1 MIVAALLGRDDQAL
15 SRVPDQARFPWL
27 SVATQRFGQTTA
39 LSQLLLGAT
48 LGFGMSFWDAF
59 LALTIGAVLLNA
71 VAIAVGV
78 IGQREGLPTAILSRW
93 TGFGHAGSAMLGL
106 VIALACTGW
115 FGVQTGLAGMT
126 LADVAGVLPAPVWSL
141 VFGIVVTA
149 VAAYGVRW
157 MAWTSYV
164 AVPAFL
170 LLLGWVVWSG
180 VNDVGAAVSGP
191 AQGASIGM
199 LTAITLVT
207 GSFIVG
213 AAIAPDVTRFNRTE
227 RDVVKQT
234 VLGITLG
241 EWVVGLAGVVLARGL
256 GTTDVVG
263 AVSASGGWIAALIVV
278 TAVLKINDWYLSSA
292 SLGLAN
298 FFDAVFARRIS
309 RAQVSVVVGCAG
321 TMLAAAGIVH
331 QFSHFL
337 VLLGV
342 VFPPV
347 AAIMVAE
354 YFVVR
359 RWRNEIISTRP
370 RVPRSAPSW
379 VPVTV
384 VVWPAS
390 AVIGELLPFGQS
402 SVNSLVLAF
411 ALYVCAGRLDL
422 LRMRTRRAT
431 NRKVVVE
438 EASAA

>member
-1 MIVAALLGRDDQAL
+1 MAVLLGRDDQAL
-15 SRVPDQARFPWL
+15 SRVPDQARHPWL

-48 LGFGMSFWDAF
+48 LGFGMTFWDAF

-71 VAIAVGV
+71 VAITVGL
-78 IGQREGLPTAILSRW
+78 IGQREGLSTAILSRW
-93 TGFGHAGSAMLGL
+93 TGFGHAGSAVLGL
-106 VIALACTGW
+106 VIALSCTGW
-115 FGVQTGLAGMT
+115 FGVQTGLAGVT
-126 LADVAGVLPAPVWSL
+126 LAGVAGVLPAPVWSL
-141 VFGIVVTA
+141 LFGIVVT
-149 VAAYGVRW
+149 VIAAYGVRW
-157 MAWTSYV
+157 MAWTAYV

-170 LLLGWVVWSG
+170 LLLGWLVLTT
-180 VNDVGAAVSGP
+180 VNDVGAALSGP
-191 AQGASIGM
+191 APGPSIGM

-213 AAIAPDVTRFNRTE
+213 AAIAPDMTRFNRNE
-227 RDVVKQT
+227 WDVVKQT

-241 EWVVGLAGVVLARGL
+241 EWVISLAGVLLAHGL
-256 GTTDVVG
+256 GTTDVMGVIG
-263 AVSASGGWIAALIVV
+263 ASGGWIGALIVV
-278 TAVLKINDWYLSSA
+278 TAVLKINDWNLYSA
-292 SLGLAN
+292 SLGLVN
-298 FFDAVFARRIS
+298 FFDAVFALRIS
-309 RAQVSVVVGCAG
+309 RAQVTVVVGFAG
-321 TMLAAAGIVH
+321 SVLAAAGIVH

-347 AAIMVAE
+347 AGIMIAE
-354 YFVVR
+354 YYVVR

-370 RVPRSAPSW
+370 YVPRSAPSW
-379 VPVTV
+379 VPATV
-384 VVWPAS
+384 VIWPAS
-390 AVIGELLPFGQS
+390 ALGGELLPFGQS

-431 NRKVVVE
+431 NRKVVE